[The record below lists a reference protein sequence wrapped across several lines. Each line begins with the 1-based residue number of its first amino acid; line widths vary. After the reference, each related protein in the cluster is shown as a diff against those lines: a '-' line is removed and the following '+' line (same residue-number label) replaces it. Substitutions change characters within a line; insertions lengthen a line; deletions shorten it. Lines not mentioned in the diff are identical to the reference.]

1 MSKNSF
7 YPDRQYIVVL
17 DDKTPS
23 SVSGSGPSYSVN
35 YGMVDMSAAKHGM
48 YALVHNREAG
58 AGTGSTIL
66 STYAYLITGINDGVS
81 PATFT
86 LTYVGD
92 TAGDGDDSPADL
104 YSGGGS
110 SGSPQTAPH
119 DIVMYLGPAF
129 EMFVE

>member
-7 YPDRQYIVVL
+7 YPDRQYIVVFN
-17 DDKTPS
+17 DRPPQS
-23 SVSGSGPSYSVN
+23 ISGSGPSYSVN
-35 YGMVDMSAAKHGM
+35 YGMADMSAAKEGM
-48 YALVHNREAG
+48 YVLVDSREAG
-58 AGTGSTIL
+58 AGTGSTVL
-66 STYAYLITGINDGVS
+66 STYAYIITGVNASVM

-110 SGSPQTAPH
+110 SGSPATATH

>member
-7 YPDRQYIVVL
+7 YPDRQYIVVFN
-17 DDKTPS
+17 DRPPQS
-23 SVSGSGPSYSVN
+23 ISGSGPSYSVN
-35 YGMVDMSAAKHGM
+35 SGMADMSAAKEGM
-48 YALVHNREAG
+48 YVLVDSRETG
-58 AGTGSTIL
+58 AGTGSTVL
-66 STYAYLITGINDGVS
+66 STYAYIITGVNASVM

>member
-1 MSKNSF
+1 M
-7 YPDRQYIVVL
+7 YVL
-17 DDKTPS
+17 
-23 SVSGSGPSYSVN
+23 
-35 YGMVDMSAAKHGM
+35 VDS
-48 YALVHNREAG
+48 REAG
-58 AGTGSTIL
+58 AGTGSTVL
-66 STYAYLITGINDGVS
+66 STYAYIITGVNASVM

-110 SGSPQTAPH
+110 SGSPATATH

>member
-7 YPDRQYIVVL
+7 YPDRQYIVVFN
-17 DDKTPS
+17 DRPPQS
-23 SVSGSGPSYSVN
+23 ISGSGPSYSVN
-35 YGMVDMSAAKHGM
+35 YGMADMSAAKEGM
-48 YALVHNREAG
+48 YVLVDRREAG
-58 AGTGSTIL
+58 AGTGSTVL
-66 STYAYLITGINDGVS
+66 STYAYIITGVNASVM

-110 SGSPQTAPH
+110 SGSPATATH

>member
-1 MSKNSF
+1 
-7 YPDRQYIVVL
+7 
-17 DDKTPS
+17 
-23 SVSGSGPSYSVN
+23 
-35 YGMVDMSAAKHGM
+35 M

-66 STYAYLITGINDGVS
+66 STYAYLITGINDGLS

-110 SGSPQTAPH
+110 SGSPQKAPH

>member
-35 YGMVDMSAAKHGM
+35 YGMADMSAAKEGM
-48 YALVHNREAG
+48 YVLVDSREAG
-58 AGTGSTIL
+58 AGTGSTVL
-66 STYAYLITGINDGVS
+66 STYAYIITGVNASVM

-110 SGSPQTAPH
+110 SGSPATATH

>member
-7 YPDRQYIVVL
+7 YPDRQYIVVFN
-17 DDKTPS
+17 DRPPQS
-23 SVSGSGPSYSVN
+23 ISGSGPSYSVN
-35 YGMVDMSAAKHGM
+35 YGMADMSAAKEGM
-48 YALVHNREAG
+48 YVLVDSREAG
-58 AGTGSTIL
+58 AGTGSTVL
-66 STYAYLITGINDGVS
+66 STYAYIITGVNASVM

-92 TAGDGDDSPADL
+92 RAGDGDDSPADL

-110 SGSPQTAPH
+110 SGSPATATH